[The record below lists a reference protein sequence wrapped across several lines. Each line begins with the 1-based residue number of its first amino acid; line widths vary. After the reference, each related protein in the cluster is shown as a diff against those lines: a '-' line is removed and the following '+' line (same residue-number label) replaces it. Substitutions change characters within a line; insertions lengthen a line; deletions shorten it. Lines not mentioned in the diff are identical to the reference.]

1 MNVKKILLISL
12 IAVAIVA
19 SLSAVNAGLLDDL
32 MGGGSSQ
39 GNVVEIE
46 NITFNTSNANE
57 TAKMAS
63 SLKFK

>member
-1 MNVKKILLISL
+1 
-12 IAVAIVA
+12 VAIVA

>member
-1 MNVKKILLISL
+1 M
-12 IAVAIVA
+12 AIVA
-19 SLSAVNAGLLDDL
+19 SLSAINAGLLDDL

-57 TAKMAS
+57 TAKMAL